1 MEEAAKRFSEIVI
14 SMTGDWLYH
23 VSCDG
28 IEELIKAGSYFL
40 VYFGQVEDLYGGKMD
55 HLKKV
60 IAHDRFTFFDQRVEF
75 FFNTDKECAEKRQ
88 FNPEEPAIALYVH
101 EDIPPFTLTKQEDLV
116 YEHLIIWISTSIVE
130 SNLQWGS
137 RAQYLIFEQQIGA
150 LVYLVPSIEEE
161 KSDWKTDYI
170 MTGSIFL
177 RERRSQVVSIIAPFH

>member
-1 MEEAAKRFSEIVI
+1 
-14 SMTGDWLYH
+14 
-23 VSCDG
+23 
-28 IEELIKAGSYFL
+28 
-40 VYFGQVEDLYGGKMD
+40 VEDLYGGKMD

-150 LVYLVPSIEEE
+150 LVYLVPSIAEE

-177 RERRSQVVSIIAPFH
+177 RERRTQVVSIIAPFH